1 MPTLVLTPRYTEDT
15 QMLWRAAVTLGWHVE
30 RLTSWR
36 VPEPLRSIQEPV
48 LYAEALFGPTLGEQ
62 LGLTLTN
69 PPDDWLVRLP
79 FEYRK
84 RDVRLTTLEQARK
97 LDHPAFVKPPNDKSF
112 PASVYG
118 PGELP
123 MEYEDEM
130 AVLVSDIVSWEHEF
144 RCFVLDRKLA
154 TFSLYSRYG
163 ELQRDSGFE
172 HTAEEG
178 AELEAFLAEL
188 LADDRVDIPRAS
200 VIDAGI
206 ISGKGWAVV
215 EQNAAWGAGIYG
227 CDPAACLEVIRYA
240 AV

>member
-15 QMLWRAAVTLGWHVE
+15 QTLWRAAVQLGWHVE

-36 VPEPLRSIQEPV
+36 VPETLRSVEEPV

-84 RDVRLTTLEQARK
+84 RGVRLTTLVEARK
-97 LDHPAFVKPPNDKSF
+97 LESPAFVKPPNDKSF
-112 PASVYG
+112 PACVYG

-123 MEYEDEM
+123 TEYEDSM
-130 AVLVSDIVSWEHEF
+130 AVLVSDIVSWECEF

-154 TFSLYSRYG
+154 TFSLYSREG
-163 ELQRDSGFE
+163 ELQRDAGFE
-172 HTAEEG
+172 HTA
-178 AELEAFLAEL
+178 AEAAGLEAFLAEL
-188 LADDRVDIPRAS
+188 LADERVELPKAT
-200 VIDAGI
+200 VLDAGI
-206 ISGKGWAVV
+206 ISGQGWAVV

-227 CDPAACLEVIRYA
+227 CDPVACLEVIRYA